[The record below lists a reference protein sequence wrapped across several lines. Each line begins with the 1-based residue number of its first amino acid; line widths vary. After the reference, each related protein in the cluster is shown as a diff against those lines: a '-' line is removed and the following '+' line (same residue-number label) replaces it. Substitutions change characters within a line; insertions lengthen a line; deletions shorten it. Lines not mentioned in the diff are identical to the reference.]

1 MILAQRKTRNIGSN
15 QNKLLDMQQ
24 TRNQAFNSILGVKKK
39 VLINGLIIV
48 FLLLD
53 EIDETKL

>member
-39 VLINGLIIV
+39 VLTNGLIIV

-53 EIDETKL
+53 EIDEAKL

>member
-39 VLINGLIIV
+39 VLTNGLIIV